1 MFSNAIARLG
11 LGAPAAAVVTFGLFT
26 FMWVVISGYDAPGE
40 ADALPELEAITPQKS
55 ESEVRSRQRAKPKKL
70 DSADK
75 PPPPP
80 KLRTNKSDIDLP
92 TPQIKGSA
100 PTELRIE
107 RVQSLAIDPI
117 AISDRDA
124 QPIRP
129 PIVNYPDRAAQRG
142 TEGSCEVKFNVDTR
156 GKPKDIVATCTSSV
170 FRREAERAVSRVEFA
185 PKIIR
190 GKPAERR
197 NVVYPIDFTLED

>member
-1 MFSNAIARLG
+1 MFSGALARIG

-26 FMWVVISGYDAPGE
+26 FMWVVISNYDVPE
-40 ADALPELEAITPQKS
+40 EVEPLPELESITPQKQDT
-55 ESEVRSRQRAKPKKL
+55 EVRTRQRAKPKKL

-80 KLRTNKSDIDLP
+80 KLRTTKSDIDLP
-92 TPQIKGSA
+92 TPEIKGAA
-100 PTELRIE
+100 PTEIKVDRM
-107 RVQSLAIDPI
+107 QSLAIDPI

-129 PIVNYPDRAAQRG
+129 PIADYPDRALERG
-142 TEGSCEVKFNVDTR
+142 KEGSCDVKFNVDTR
-156 GKPKDIVATCTSSV
+156 GKPKDIVATCTDSV
-170 FRREAERAVSRVEFA
+170 FKRAAERAVSRVEFA

-197 NVVYPIDFTLED
+197 NVIYPLEFTISE